1 VKFNF
6 RRGSLLGVMAPEKLM
21 GRDGDGGHAEQV
33 YSGVSFDLLN
43 LRKMLCRLKVE
54 VDVGLRKVELAIKY
68 VWLSELG
75 LGVKAPSAA

>member
-33 YSGVSFDLLN
+33 YSGVSFDLL
-43 LRKMLCRLKVE
+43 KK
-54 VDVGLRKVELAIKY
+54 DVM
-68 VWLSELG
+68 
-75 LGVKAPSAA
+75 

>member
-1 VKFNF
+1 
-6 RRGSLLGVMAPEKLM
+6 
-21 GRDGDGGHAEQV
+21 
-33 YSGVSFDLLN
+33 
-43 LRKMLCRLKVE
+43 MLCRLKVE